1 MFIVHVVR
9 GFYPGIGGL
18 QSVVLELASAQ
29 AAAANRVR
37 VVTLDRLFD
46 AANREKLSAVDNI
59 NGIEIVRIPYF
70 GSSRYPIALS
80 VLRHIGEADVV
91 HVHAIDFFFDYLA
104 WTKAIHGRKLVVS
117 THGGFFHT
125 ADAAW
130 LKRLWFSTV
139 TRLSMKF
146 YAGVAAVSASDF
158 EQFRLVRPK
167 GMVCI
172 ENGANVSKFYE
183 ASACNF
189 QKSIIS
195 IGRFAKNKRIDL
207 LIAFVQALRRHDP
220 DWKLTIAGLPGD
232 LKVDDV
238 STLVEAAGLR
248 DAINVI
254 ASPTDE
260 TVKTLMRNCS
270 FVAISSEYEG
280 FGVAAVEGMSAG
292 LFPVLS
298 DIPPFRR
305 LVARTGCGMII
316 DYSQPD
322 VSVRCLLQN
331 LAGVAS
337 EYAEQRAA
345 CVQAATAYDWRRVCQ
360 EYATLY
366 GEATGATVRTFLD
379 VPVQVRTL
387 DETVQLIDALYER
400 RERVAAAF
408 ANAYTLNVAAANP
421 AFRLALQNA
430 LVFND
435 GFGVDIASRILY
447 GSPFRENLNGTDFV
461 PNYLRKTKH
470 RYRIF
475 LLGAKPGIAESAA
488 LRLSTSCPRHEIVG
502 CHHGHFDPGKVSEI
516 IDVIHNSRADVLL
529 VAMGNPKQELFIQD
543 NLAATGCILG
553 IGVGALF
560 DFLAGNVP
568 RATPRVQGWRLEWI
582 YRLAQ
587 EPRRLASR
595 YLIGNPLFLMRILKQ
610 WWSGSRVKDAGHH
623 LGGGD
628 SAILLGHDTA
638 FGRNIAAQETM
649 SPDTLIIRDRLSA
662 GLRLR
667 AAPPVGVANSS

>member
-9 GFYPGIGGL
+9 QFHPGVGGL
-18 QSVVLELASAQ
+18 ESVVLELASRQ
-29 AAAANRVR
+29 ANAGNRVR
-37 VVTLDRLFD
+37 VITLDRLFHV
-46 AANREKLSAVDNI
+46 AKRQKLPAIDNL
-59 NGIEIVRIPYF
+59 NSIEIVRIPYF

-80 VLRHIGEADVV
+80 VLRHIKEADVV

-104 WTKAIHGRKLVVS
+104 WTKPIHGRKLVVS

-125 ADAAW
+125 AYAAL
-130 LKRLWFSTV
+130 LKPLWFSTV

-146 YAGVAAVSASDF
+146 YAGVAAVSAFDF

-172 ENGANVSKFYE
+172 ENGANVSKFYD
-183 ASACNF
+183 ASASNF
-189 QKSIIS
+189 QKSIVS

-207 LIAFVQALRRHDP
+207 LVNFVQALRRYDP
-220 DWKLTIAGLPGD
+220 EWKLTIAGRPGD

-238 STLVEAAGLR
+238 STLVAAAGLR

-260 TVKTLMRNCS
+260 TVETLMRSSS
-270 FVAISSEYEG
+270 FVASSSEYEG
-280 FGVAAVEGMSAG
+280 FGLAVVEGMSAG

-305 LVARTGCGMII
+305 LVARTGLGMII
-316 DYSQPD
+316 DYSRPD
-322 VSVRCLLQN
+322 VSARCLLQN
-331 LAGVAS
+331 LAAIVS

-345 CVQAATAYDWRRVCQ
+345 CMQAATAFDWRRVSQ

-366 GEATGATVRTFLD
+366 SEATGAMVRTFLD
-379 VPVQVRTL
+379 IPVQVRTF
-387 DETVQLIDALYER
+387 DEAVRLIDARYET

-408 ANAYTLNVAAANP
+408 ANAHTLNVAAANP

-488 LRLSTSCPRHEIVG
+488 RRLSALCPRHQIVG
-502 CHHGHFDPGKVSEI
+502 CHHGHFDAGKVSEI
-516 IDVIHNSRADVLL
+516 IDVIHNSKADVVL

-560 DFLAGNVP
+560 DFLAGNVQ
-568 RATPRVQGWRLEWI
+568 RATPGVQKWRLEWI

-587 EPRRLASR
+587 EPRRLAGR
-595 YLIGNPLFLMRILKQ
+595 YLIGNPLFLTRILRQ
-610 WWSGSRVKDAGHH
+610 WWSGSRVKDAG
-623 LGGGD
+623 LDFGDGD

-638 FGRNIAAQETM
+638 FGRTIAALEEM
-649 SPDTLIIRDRLSA
+649 SPVTRVIRDRLSA
-662 GLRLR
+662 GRRLR
-667 AAPPVGVANSS
+667 APPVGAADGRR